1 MGVHLHMGLCMHM
14 LHLGQHLHG
23 TVCLCGAGC
32 ALARGR
38 GLAQGCARL
47 HSTVG
52 DAQEHKLAQ
61 KRACTKAERGF
72 AHRSVLAQGPCA
84 HHAWHERVC
93 TGLCVLAQGCAP
105 PGDHAPSHGSC
116 TCPLHEALH
125 KGWLTQARHTPSPG
139 TGHLRKVPCT
149 RLPLHKRGSWALV
162 TRCSQEVRVP
172 LHRLTRAL
180 HRALCSSVWVCVITG
195 ACKPLARGCDLTAC
209 TPRGACWA
217 GPLHWGVHTLGTSAH
232 GRACAPRT
240 RLHAQQARGHGG
252 GGACALCT
260 RVQAP

>member
-105 PGDHAPSHGSC
+105 PRGPR
-116 TCPLHEALH
+116 TFPRQLH
-125 KGWLTQARHTPSPG
+125 
-139 TGHLRKVPCT
+139 V
-149 RLPLHKRGSWALV
+149 
-162 TRCSQEVRVP
+162 
-172 LHRLTRAL
+172 
-180 HRALCSSVWVCVITG
+180 
-195 ACKPLARGCDLTAC
+195 PLARGLAQGLAHTGPAHAFPWHRAFAQGALHEAALAQAWQLGTGDVVLT
-209 TPRGACWA
+209 RGARA
-217 GPLHWGVHTLGTSAH
+217 LAQANTGLAQSPLLKRVGV
-232 GRACAPRT
+232 CD
-240 RLHAQQARGHGG
+240 HGG
-252 GGACALCT
+252 
-260 RVQAP
+260 VQAPSTRV